1 MLMNFFN
8 RLRKAFSKNKISN
21 NSSQESSKIGM
32 VKKILSVPSAG
43 IHPADFMEELGLAL
57 VLDISGPVSLSS
69 TDIKL
74 YNLISLVHGGFVG
87 SFYGV
92 FKEGKYYGYIVG
104 GPDIICCYPTAF
116 KFEETDELFIP
127 LVRRGEDGY
136 ALIGKYNRHQGS
148 LKPLRFVKVNEP
160 MAVGQEQVLHS
171 FSKDSR
177 MNEAIKYCSEEIERL

>member
-1 MLMNFFN
+1 MLMNLLS
-8 RLRKAFSKNKISN
+8 RLGKVFSKNKDSK
-21 NSSQESSKIGM
+21 NSSQKSSEIGM

-43 IHPADFMEELGLAL
+43 IHPADFMEELSLAI

-74 YNLISLVHGGFVG
+74 YNLISLDHGGFVG
-87 SFYGV
+87 SFYGI

-116 KFEETDELFIP
+116 KFEETEELFIP

-136 ALIGKYNRHQGS
+136 ALIGTYNRHQGS

-160 MAVGQEQVLHS
+160 IAVGQEQVLHR
-171 FSKDSR
+171 FSKNNS
-177 MNEAIKYCSEEIERL
+177 MSEVIKYCSEEIEKL